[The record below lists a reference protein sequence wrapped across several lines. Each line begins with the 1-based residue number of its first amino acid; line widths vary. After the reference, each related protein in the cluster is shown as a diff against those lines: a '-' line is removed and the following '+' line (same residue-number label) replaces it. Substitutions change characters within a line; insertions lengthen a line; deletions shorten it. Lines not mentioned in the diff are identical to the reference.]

1 MSDLY
6 QIDSHKLI
14 YHPERVASLKAVGT
28 DWEKAKHVYPIY
40 LELSPIGACNHR
52 CTFCAVD
59 YVGYKP
65 DRLSIEM
72 MRERLPEFARLGVKS
87 VNFAG
92 EGEPMLHKNI
102 AEMIHLA
109 KEAGLDAS
117 LTTNAAILPKDFLD
131 EALPHLSWIKISLN
145 AGSAE
150 TYAKVHRTKAEDFNK
165 ALDHIARM
173 TERRRAKGLRC
184 TLGAQILLL
193 PENAHEIENLARICR
208 DQLGIDY
215 LVVKPF
221 SQHLASEN
229 TAYRDID
236 YSKWFDLGKI
246 LESYSTDKFNVI
258 FRSHTMKKYMEADH
272 GYTHCYSTPFLWGH
286 VMATGI
292 VSGCSAY
299 LLNDLFE
306 FGNLNEQTFEQ
317 VWTGD
322 KRKRNFEF
330 VTNELDITNCRK
342 NCRMDEVNRYLFKL
356 IEKQP
361 PHVNFI

>member
-14 YHPERVASLKAVGT
+14 YHPERVSKIQAVGKI
-28 DWEKAKHVYPIY
+28 WERAKDIYPIY
-40 LELSPIGACNHR
+40 VELSPVGACNHR

-65 DRLSIEM
+65 DRLSLEI
-72 MRERLPEFARLGVKS
+72 MRERFPEFARLGVKS

-102 AEMIHLA
+102 SEMICLA

-117 LTTNAAILPKDFLD
+117 LTTNASIMQKDFLD
-131 EALPHLSWIKISLN
+131 KALPCLSWVKVSLN
-145 AGSAE
+145 AGTAA
-150 TYAKVHRTKAEDFNK
+150 TYAKVHRTEPEDFGK
-165 ALDHIARM
+165 AMSNIAQMVKKRNSEGWKS
-173 TERRRAKGLRC
+173 TI
-184 TLGAQILLL
+184 GAQILLL
-193 PENAHEIENLARICR
+193 PENVHEIESLAQMCR
-208 DQLGIDY
+208 DELGIDY

-221 SQHLASEN
+221 SQHLASQN
-229 TAYRDID
+229 ILYRNID
-236 YSKWFDLGKI
+236 YSNWLDLGEN
-246 LESYSTDKFNVI
+246 LETYNTDKFSVI
-258 FRSHTMKKYMEADH
+258 FRSHTMKKYISADH
-272 GYTHCYSTPFLWGH
+272 EYNHCYSTPFVWAH
-286 VMATGI
+286 VMANGV

-306 FGNLNEQTFEQ
+306 FGNINEQSFEEI
-317 VWTGD
+317 WTGD
-322 KRKRNFEF
+322 RRRKNFEY
-330 VTNELDITNCRK
+330 VSNELDISNCRK

-356 IEKQP
+356 IEDNP